1 MYFLKRVRRSL
12 SRDPRLSRIFKG
24 GLTGIAGKGMAMIVS
39 AITLP
44 LTVRYLGSLEYGIWV
59 TISTTVV
66 MLSVL
71 DLGIAN
77 SLTNFISKAYAM
89 EDEEMARS
97 YFATAFWVTIGISLL
112 LGVGVWWLWNLIN
125 WQGLFHLQDAQLASQ
140 ARICVA
146 ISLGFFL
153 LSLPLNLANRV
164 LSGYQ
169 QVHVANYF
177 AMVNSLLGLVAIVS
191 VILVKGTIVDLMA
204 TYCVAMLTGS
214 LLLNLWLCIWHKPW
228 LRPHFQSVEKKI
240 VRELFGEGALF
251 FILQLSGLIV
261 FNSDNLVITHYL
273 GASDVTPYSVAWRL
287 TGYASMMQSLL
298 IPALWPAFAEAY
310 HRRDL
315 TWICTNYRRI
325 MKVTIFAVGVVA
337 TCIGLFGR
345 QIIRIWAGS
354 VAVPDGI
361 LLWSMCFWAVLVSV
375 TINQALLMAATQRI
389 QLQAVTALLASITN
403 LAFSIILVQR
413 IGAIGVLIAT
423 IGSYLI
429 FILAPQEWEVRRIL
443 RGRYLLPLNQE
454 SMSQDHNAA
463 EMERSQL

>member
-1 MYFLKRVRRSL
+1 MHLVQRVRRSL
-12 SRDPRLSRIFKG
+12 SEDPRLSRIFKG
-24 GLTGIAGKGMAMIVS
+24 GLTGIAGKGMAMAVS

-77 SLTNFISKAYAM
+77 SLTNSISKAYAM
-89 EDEEMARS
+89 ENEEMARN

-112 LGVGVWWLWNLIN
+112 LGVAVWIAWRIID
-125 WQGLFHLQDAQLASQ
+125 WQSLFHLHDAHLALQ
-140 ARICVA
+140 ARTCVA
-146 ISLGFFL
+146 ISLCFFL

-177 AMVNSLLGLVAIVS
+177 AMVNSLLGLVAIIT
-191 VILVKGTIVDLMA
+191 VILTRGTIVDLMA

-214 LLLNLWLCIWHKPW
+214 ILLNLWLCIWYKPW
-228 LRPHFQSVEKKI
+228 LRPHLQAVKRHV

-251 FILQLSGLIV
+251 FVLQLSGLIV

-273 GASDVTPYSVAWRL
+273 GATDVTPYSVAWRL

-315 TWICTNYRRI
+315 SWVRMNYRRI
-325 MKVTIFAVGVVA
+325 MYGSILAVGLVA
-337 TCIGLFGR
+337 FGIGLFGR
-345 QIIRIWAGS
+345 QVIRVWAGP
-354 VAVPDGI
+354 VAVPNAA

-389 QLQAVTALLASITN
+389 QLQAVTASLAAVAN
-403 LAFSIILVQR
+403 LIGSIILVQR
-413 IGAIGVLIAT
+413 IGAIGVLVAT

-443 RGRYLLPLNQE
+443 RGRYLKDLE
-454 SMSQDHNAA
+454 HSDSAA
-463 EMERSQL
+463 GVEGGSV

>member
-1 MYFLKRVRRSL
+1 MHLVQRVRRSL
-12 SRDPRLSRIFKG
+12 SEDPRLSRIFKG
-24 GLTGIAGKGMAMIVS
+24 GLTGIAGKGMAMAVS

-77 SLTNFISKAYAM
+77 SLTNSISKAYAM
-89 EDEEMARS
+89 EDEEMARN

-112 LGVGVWWLWNLIN
+112 LGVAVWFAWRIID
-125 WQGLFHLQDAQLASQ
+125 WQTLFHLQDAHLALQ
-140 ARICVA
+140 ARACVA
-146 ISLGFFL
+146 ISLCFFL
-153 LSLPLNLANRV
+153 VSLPLNLANRV

-177 AMVNSLLGLVAIVS
+177 AMINSLLGLVAIIS
-191 VILVKGTIVDLMA
+191 VILTRGTIVDLMA

-214 LLLNLWLCIWHKPW
+214 VLLNLWLCIWHKPW
-228 LRPHFQSVEKKI
+228 LRPHFQAVKKEV

-251 FILQLSGLIV
+251 FVLQLSGLIV

-315 TWICTNYRRI
+315 SWVRINYRRI
-325 MKVTIFAVGVVA
+325 MNGSIFAVGLVA
-337 TCIGLFGR
+337 LGIGLFGR
-345 QIIRIWAGS
+345 QIIRIWAGP
-354 VAVPDGI
+354 VAVPNAA

-389 QLQAVTALLASITN
+389 QLQAITASLAAVAN
-403 LAFSIILVQR
+403 LIASIILVQR
-413 IGAIGVLIAT
+413 IGAIGVLVAT

-443 RGRYLLPLNQE
+443 RGRYLGASEHSN
-454 SMSQDHNAA
+454 NAVGV
-463 EMERSQL
+463 EGGPI

>member
-1 MYFLKRVRRSL
+1 MYLMQRVRRSL
-12 SRDPRLSRIFKG
+12 SKDPRLSRIFKG
-24 GLTGIAGKGMAMIVS
+24 GLTGVAGKGMGMVVS

-89 EDEEMARS
+89 EDEEMARN

-112 LGVGVWWLWNLIN
+112 LGIAAWSIWRVIN
-125 WQGLFHLQDAQLASQ
+125 WQTLFHLQDPYLAHQ
-140 ARICVA
+140 ARVCVA

-177 AMVNSLLGLVAIVS
+177 AIISSLLGLVAIVS
-191 VILVKGTIVDLMA
+191 VILAKGDIVDLMA
-204 TYCVAMLTGS
+204 TYCVAMLAGS
-214 LLLNLWLCIWHKPW
+214 VFLNFWLCIWHKPW
-228 LRPHFQSVEKKI
+228 LRPHFMAVKKE
-240 VRELFGEGALF
+240 VARELFGEGVLF
-251 FILQLSGLIV
+251 FVLQLSGLVV

-310 HRRDL
+310 HQRDI
-315 TWICTNYRRI
+315 TWIRKNYRRV
-325 MKVTIFAVGVVA
+325 MNSTILAVGVTA
-337 TCIGLFGR
+337 IGIGLFGR
-345 QIIRIWAGS
+345 PIIRIWAGA
-354 VAVPDGI
+354 VAVPDAT

-389 QLQAVTALLASITN
+389 QLQAVTATLAAIAN
-403 LAFSIILVQR
+403 LICSVLLVQR

-423 IGSYLI
+423 IGSYLV

-443 RGRYLLPLNQE
+443 RGRYLGVSGSGSGRNIP
-454 SMSQDHNAA
+454 A
-463 EMERSQL
+463 MEERQI

>member
-1 MYFLKRVRRSL
+1 MYFIQRVRRSL
-12 SRDPRLSRIFKG
+12 SEDPRLSRIFKG
-24 GLTGIAGKGMAMIVS
+24 GLTGFAGKGMAMVVS

-44 LTVRYLGSLEYGIWV
+44 LAVRYLGPLQYGIWV

-89 EDEEMARS
+89 EDEEMARD

-112 LGVGVWWLWNLIN
+112 LGVAVWLGWRVID
-125 WQGLFHLQDAQLASQ
+125 WQTFFHLRNAHLASE
-140 ARICVA
+140 ARTCVA
-146 ISLGFFL
+146 ISLCFFL

-177 AMVNSLLGLVAIVS
+177 AMGNSLLGLVAIVG
-191 VILVKGTIVDLMA
+191 VILAKGSLVDLMA
-204 TYCVAMLTGS
+204 AYCVAMLTGS
-214 LLLNLWLCIWHKPW
+214 VLLNFWLCVWHKPW
-228 LRPHFQSVEKKI
+228 LRPHFQAVRKGV

-251 FILQLSGLIV
+251 FVLQLSGLIV
-261 FNSDNLVITHYL
+261 FNSDNLVIMHYM

-315 TWICTNYRRI
+315 TWVRTNYRRT
-325 MKVTIFAVGVVA
+325 MNWTILAVGLVA
-337 TCIGLFGR
+337 GCIGLFGR
-345 QIIRIWAGS
+345 QIIRIWAGP
-354 VAVPDGI
+354 VAVPDSA

-389 QLQAVTALLASITN
+389 QLQAATASLAAVVN
-403 LAFSIILVQR
+403 LIFSIILVQR

-423 IGSYLI
+423 IGSYLV
-429 FILAPQEWEVRRIL
+429 FILVPQEWEIRRIL
-443 RGRYLLPLNQE
+443 RGRYLGVSGQKSSDRIATE
-454 SMSQDHNAA
+454 GGQI
-463 EMERSQL
+463 